1 MAIIGIDLG
10 TTNSLVCVCQ
20 DDHVKLVPSPL
31 GQVLTPSVVSVEE
44 DGSIEVGAVAKER
57 LVSHPEATAASF
69 KRYMG
74 TSQQVTLRGQRF
86 TPQELSS
93 FVLRQLKKDA
103 EEYLGEEISEAVI
116 SVPAYFNDHQRYA
129 TREAGELAGLHVER
143 LINEPSAAAL
153 AASRIS
159 QEEEGSYL
167 VFDFGGGTLDVS
179 IVDYFDN
186 VIEIIA
192 VSGDNHLGGDDFDE
206 VIARKFCTEHQ
217 MSYDQMELQKKA
229 TLLRLAENCKR
240 TLTSQNEAV
249 LTWETEGQERSLTL
263 TNITLAEL
271 CQEIFDR
278 MGQVISTALRDSG
291 RTIEEIDE
299 VVLVGGSSK
308 MPVIAFYLQT
318 YLNKKP
324 CMIGSPDEVVAV
336 GAGLYAGI
344 KERRKEIR
352 DLVLTDIC
360 PFTLGTDIV
369 NYSDTKRPI
378 MSPIIERNSI
388 LPSSKVGYYT
398 NSYDNQ
404 THISVGIYQGEA
416 YYCEEN
422 IKLGVIEMD
431 ILPVP
436 KGKTQLK
443 ICFTYDINGILEVEV
458 TDYYRK
464 NTVKKVLACEQLRLS
479 EEELERRIEEL
490 KRYHLT
496 SSGGVRAKLV
506 LARGER
512 MFSELLGEKRQEA
525 GRILRWLQEQIA
537 EKSDQEIAK
546 SVKEAEAAF
555 DQLEESKR

>member
-1 MAIIGIDLG
+1 
-10 TTNSLVCVCQ
+10 
-20 DDHVKLVPSPL
+20 
-31 GQVLTPSVVSVEE
+31 
-44 DGSIEVGAVAKER
+44 
-57 LVSHPEATAASF
+57 
-69 KRYMG
+69 
-74 TSQQVTLRGQRF
+74 
-86 TPQELSS
+86 
-93 FVLRQLKKDA
+93 
-103 EEYLGEEISEAVI
+103 
-116 SVPAYFNDHQRYA
+116 
-129 TREAGELAGLHVER
+129 
-143 LINEPSAAAL
+143 
-153 AASRIS
+153 
-159 QEEEGSYL
+159 
-167 VFDFGGGTLDVS
+167 
-179 IVDYFDN
+179 
-186 VIEIIA
+186 
-192 VSGDNHLGGDDFDE
+192 
-206 VIARKFCTEHQ
+206 
-217 MSYDQMELQKKA
+217 
-229 TLLRLAENCKR
+229 
-240 TLTSQNEAV
+240 
-249 LTWETEGQERSLTL
+249 
-263 TNITLAEL
+263 
-271 CQEIFDR
+271 
-278 MGQVISTALRDSG
+278 
-291 RTIEEIDE
+291 
-299 VVLVGGSSK
+299 
-308 MPVIAFYLQT
+308 
-318 YLNKKP
+318 
-324 CMIGSPDEVVAV
+324 
-336 GAGLYAGI
+336 
-344 KERRKEIR
+344 
-352 DLVLTDIC
+352 
-360 PFTLGTDIV
+360 
-369 NYSDTKRPI
+369 

>member
-20 DDHVKLVPSPL
+20 DDHIKLVPNPL
-31 GQVLTPSVVSVEE
+31 KEVLTPSVVSVEGE
-44 DGSIEVGAVAKER
+44 GKIVVGAVAKER
-57 LVSHPEATAASF
+57 LVSHPAASAASF

-74 TSQQVTLRGQRF
+74 TNKTFTLEGQTF

-93 FVLRQLKKDA
+93 FVLRQLKRDA
-103 EEYLGEEISEAVI
+103 EEFLGEEVTEAVI

-192 VSGDNHLGGDDFDE
+192 VSGDNRLGGDDFDE

-217 MSYDQMELQKKA
+217 MSYDEMDNRQRA
-229 TLLRLAENCKR
+229 ILLRLCEQCKR
-240 TLTSQNEAV
+240 TLTTQNEAV
-249 LTWETEGQERSLTL
+249 LTWETEGEEKTLTL

-271 CQEIFDR
+271 CQDIFDR
-278 MGQVISTALRDSG
+278 MGQVITKALQDSQ
-291 RTIEEIDE
+291 RTIEEMDE
-299 VVLVGGSSK
+299 IVLVGGSSK

-318 YLNKKP
+318 YLGKKP
-324 CMIGSPDEVVAV
+324 CIIGSPDEVVAI

-344 KERRKEIR
+344 KERREEIR

-360 PFTLGTDIV
+360 PFSLGTNVV
-369 NYSDTKRPI
+369 NYSNSDRPL

-388 LPSSKVGYYT
+388 LPSSKIGYYT
-398 NSYDNQ
+398 NAYDNQ
-404 THISVGIYQGEA
+404 KHLTIGIYQGEA
-416 YYCEEN
+416 YYCDEN
-422 IKLGVIEMD
+422 TKLGEIEMD
-431 ILPVP
+431 ILPT
-436 KGKTQLK
+436 KRGMTQIK
-443 ICFTYDINGILEVEV
+443 VCFTYDINGILEVEV
-458 TDYYRK
+458 TDHNQK
-464 NTVKKVLACEQLRLS
+464 KTIKKVLTSEQIRLS
-479 EEELERRIEEL
+479 EKELEKRLAEL
-490 KRYHLT
+490 KRYKLT
-496 SSGGVRAKLV
+496 SSGGVRAKLL

-512 MFSELLGEKRQEA
+512 MFAQLLGEQRQEVA
-525 GRILRWLQEQIA
+525 QIMQWLQERLDKQN
-537 EKSDQEIAK
+537 DQEIVN
-546 SVKEAEAAF
+546 SLKEAEAAL
-555 DQLEESKR
+555 DRLEGNKR